1 MKEEK
6 QFKTESKQLLNLMI
20 NSIYSNKEIFL
31 RELIS
36 NASDAIDKYRFLAV
50 SSEGKYPT
58 KDHKIFL
65 SVNKD
70 ERWLQVQDNGIGM
83 SKEDLE
89 NHLGTIAKSGTK
101 EFLEKM
107 KEAKDKKEDV
117 DLIGQFGVGFYSAFM
132 VAKKIEVYTKD
143 LEGNAYKFSSDGVE
157 TYTIEDDPN
166 SFLSDSGSAVRV
178 YLKDDEEDEKY
189 STYLEEWTLSRLVKK
204 YSDFIRY
211 PIQQKVKKSVQDV
224 DADGKPIKDKYHDE
238 EVIETLN
245 SMIPLWKKAKKDV
258 TDKDLNEFYK
268 NRFNDYEDPML
279 AMNIKVEGTLEY
291 NALVYIPARAPY
303 NLYSQN
309 YEKGFALYAKGIFI
323 EEKNKE
329 LVPDYLKFLRGLIDS
344 EDLQLN
350 ISREMLQKNPLL
362 SKVAKNIEK
371 KVVDRLIQWKKEDY
385 EKYLEFWKEY
395 GSFIKFGIYSSY
407 GMKKE
412 ELQDLLVFDHLN
424 GDKPISLDDYKA
436 ALKEGQK
443 TIWYVSGKTLES
455 LKILPEMAK
464 YRKSGE
470 DVLLLTNDIDEFT
483 LQAMQEFKELP
494 FKNITAEDKESLS
507 EEEKKEIESLSTEHR
522 RFLDDVKSALTGKVD
537 DVDFSLQL
545 EDAPVSISTKNGLS
559 MQMAKT
565 LNENPETDAHPEEKV
580 QAQKVLNINPNHPLF
595 RSLANVTDEKEIA
608 AVGHLLYDEAML
620 AEGFEIE
627 DKAEFVK
634 NLNSLF
640 EKAYPSNEKEAVVD
654 EDKAA

>member
-65 SVNKD
+65 SANKD
-70 ERWLQVQDNGIGM
+70 ERWLQIQDNGIGM

-107 KEAKDKKEDV
+107 KEAKDNKEDV

-157 TYTIEDDPN
+157 TYTIEDDPS
-166 SFLSDSGSAVRV
+166 SFLPDSGSAVRV

-309 YEKGFALYAKGIFI
+309 YEKGLALYAKGIFI

-443 TIWYVSGKTLES
+443 TIWYVSGKTIES
-455 LKILPEMAK
+455 LKMLPEMAK

-483 LQAMQEFKELP
+483 LQAMQEFKELS

-507 EEEKKEIESLSTEHR
+507 DEEKKEIESLSTEHR

-537 DVDFSLQL
+537 EVGFSLQL

-634 NLNSLF
+634 NLNALF

>member
-143 LEGNAYKFSSDGVE
+143 LEGNAYKFSSDGAE

-309 YEKGFALYAKGIFI
+309 YEKGLALYAKGVFI

-424 GDKPISLDDYKA
+424 GDKPISLEDYKA

-443 TIWYVSGKTLES
+443 TIWYVSGKTIES
-455 LKILPEMAK
+455 LKMLPEMAK

-483 LQAMQEFKELP
+483 LQAMQEFKELS

-580 QAQKVLNINPNHPLF
+580 QAQKVLNINPSHPLF